1 MPIDD
6 PARPDT
12 TEKPTSPPPRPGAA
26 DAAVNPASRPSRPG
40 AADAAEAAVN
50 PASRPS
56 RPGAVNAAEAA
67 VNPASRPSRP
77 GAADAAEAA
86 VNPAS
91 PPPRPSAVD
100 ATGAIDAIDPAET
113 FGAAGAAGTPPSPP
127 SPPSRPT
134 AWTAL
139 RPLLLR
145 LHFTAGL
152 LTAPFL
158 LVAALSGLLY
168 ALSFQAE
175 KVAYAHELS
184 VPVGDTV
191 LPLDRQV
198 GIARAANPDGTVTA
212 VWPGAEPGATT
223 RVLMADPD
231 APEGTSLAV
240 FVDPYTGDVRGRLP
254 SYGSSGALPLRTWI
268 DGLHRD
274 LHLGEPGRIYSE
286 LAASWL
292 FVLVLGGLALW
303 FARRRTRRRA
313 LLLPERGP
321 RSRRRTLSWHGSVG
335 LWAALGL
342 LLLSATGLTWSRY
355 AGENIGALQ
364 DGLGGATPTLSA
376 GTAGVAGGEHAGH
389 GPGHQPADP
398 APAPPTADIG
408 VDRAVDAARAA
419 GIDSASIAVTLPA
432 DGRGYVV
439 KETDKQ
445 FPVELDQVAVDPA
458 DGTVLDRLDFAEY
471 PLLAKLTRI
480 GIDAHTGVFLGLF
493 NQLAL
498 AALALALALMILWGY
513 RMWWLR
519 RPRRPVGR
527 AAWRKLPVT
536 LLLPLAAAAALLG
549 WFVPLLGL
557 SLLVL
562 LAAELVLAL
571 VTRNRNRIRIR
582 RARTR

>member
-1 MPIDD
+1 MTIDD
-6 PARPDT
+6 PARPET
-12 TEKPTSPPPRPGAA
+12 AGAPAPPPRPA
-26 DAAVNPASRPSRPG
+26 
-40 AADAAEAAVN
+40 
-50 PASRPS
+50 
-56 RPGAVNAAEAA
+56 
-67 VNPASRPSRP
+67 
-77 GAADAAEAA
+77 
-86 VNPAS
+86 
-91 PPPRPSAVD
+91 PRSALR
-100 ATGAIDAIDPAET
+100 
-113 FGAAGAAGTPPSPP
+113 S
-127 SPPSRPT
+127 
-134 AWTAL
+134 L

-152 LTAPFL
+152 LVAPFL

-175 KVAYAHELS
+175 KLVYAHELE
-184 VPVGDTV
+184 VPAGDTV

-198 GIARAANPDGTVTA
+198 GIAREANPDGTVTA

-240 FVDPYTGDVRGRLP
+240 FVDPYTGDVRGQLP

-292 FVLVLGGLALW
+292 WVLVLGGLVLW

-313 LLLPERGP
+313 LLLPEGGP
-321 RSRRRTLSWHGSVG
+321 KSRRRTLSWHGSVG

-342 LLLSATGLTWSRY
+342 LLLSATGLTWSQY
-355 AGENIGALQ
+355 AGENIGTLQ
-364 DGLGGATPTLSA
+364 DRLGGATPTLSA
-376 GTAGVAGGEHAGH
+376 GAPAGAGGEHAGH
-389 GPGHQPADP
+389 GAGHRPA
-398 APAPPTADIG
+398 APATADIG
-408 VDRAVDAARAA
+408 VDRAVAAARAA
-419 GIDSASIAVTLPA
+419 GLDSSWIAVTLPS
-432 DGRGYVV
+432 GGSGYVV

-445 FPVELDQVAVDPA
+445 FPLALDQVAVDPA
-458 DGTVLDRLDFAEY
+458 DGTVLDRLAFDEY

-480 GIDAHTGVFLGLF
+480 GIDAHMGVFLGLF
-493 NQLAL
+493 NQLVL
-498 AALALALALMILWGY
+498 AALALALSLMILWGY

-527 AAWRKLPVT
+527 GVWGKVPVT
-536 LLLPLAAAAALLG
+536 LLLPLAAAVALIG
-549 WFVPLLGL
+549 WFLPLLGA
-557 SLLVL
+557 SLLLL

-571 VTRNRNRIRIR
+571 VG
-582 RARTR
+582 RARTRRTTVS

>member
-1 MPIDD
+1 MTIDD

-12 TEKPTSPPPRPGAA
+12 AEAPAPPRP
-26 DAAVNPASRPSRPG
+26 ASRG
-40 AADAAEAAVN
+40 AL
-50 PASRPS
+50 R
-56 RPGAVNAAEAA
+56 
-67 VNPASRPSRP
+67 
-77 GAADAAEAA
+77 
-86 VNPAS
+86 
-91 PPPRPSAVD
+91 
-100 ATGAIDAIDPAET
+100 
-113 FGAAGAAGTPPSPP
+113 
-127 SPPSRPT
+127 
-134 AWTAL
+134 AL

-152 LTAPFL
+152 LVAPFL

-175 KVAYAHELS
+175 KIVYAHELE

-191 LPLDRQV
+191 LPLDRQI
-198 GIARAANPDGTVTA
+198 GIAREANPDGTVTA
-212 VWPGAEPGATT
+212 VWPAAEPGATT

-240 FVDPYTGDVRGRLP
+240 FVDPYTGDVRGQLP
-254 SYGSSGALPLRTWI
+254 SYGSGGALPLRTWI

-292 FVLVLGGLALW
+292 WVLVLGGLVLW
-303 FARRRTRRRA
+303 FARRRTKRRA
-313 LLLPERGP
+313 LLLPEGGP

-355 AGENIGALQ
+355 AGENIGTLQ

-376 GTAGVAGGEHAGH
+376 GAAAGAGGEHAGH
-389 GPGHQPADP
+389 GAGHQPP
-398 APAPPTADIG
+398 AGTPRGADIG
-408 VDRAVDAARAA
+408 VDRAVAAARAA
-419 GIDSASIAVTLPA
+419 GLDSASLAVTLPA
-432 DGRGYVV
+432 EGSGYVV

-445 FPVELDQVAVDPA
+445 FPVQLDSVALDPS
-458 DGTVLDRLDFAEY
+458 DGTVLDRLRFADY
-471 PLLAKLTRI
+471 PLLAQLTRI
-480 GIDAHTGVFLGLF
+480 GIDAHTGVFLGLA

-498 AALALALALMILWGY
+498 ALLALALVLMTVWGY

-527 AAWRKLPVT
+527 GAWRKVPAT
-536 LLLPLAAAAALLG
+536 LLLPLAAVVALIG
-549 WFVPLLGL
+549 WFLPLLGV
-557 SLLVL
+557 SLLLL

-571 VTRNRNRIRIR
+571 VA
-582 RARTR
+582 RARTRRTTAS